1 MIENNIIHLPVDDGF
16 PIQSMPLTD
25 DDRRMIE
32 LFIKKSKVK
41 LRRRERYAQ
50 KKALVQKMTTSMP
63 QRLGQ

>member
-1 MIENNIIHLPVDDGF
+1 MIENTIIHLPVDEGF

-32 LFIKKSKVK
+32 LFIKKSKAK
-41 LRRRERYAQ
+41 RRRRERYAL
-50 KKALVQKMTTSMP
+50 KKTLVQNMTTSMP

>member
-1 MIENNIIHLPVDDGF
+1 MTENTMIHLPVDEGF

-32 LFIKKSKVK
+32 LFIKKSKAK

-50 KKALVQKMTTSMP
+50 KKALSQKKATTMP
-63 QRLGQ
+63 LGLGQ

>member
-1 MIENNIIHLPVDDGF
+1 MLKPMMIHLPVDDGF

-25 DDRRMIE
+25 EDRRMIE
-32 LFIKKSKVK
+32 LFIKKSKAK

-50 KKALVQKMTTSMP
+50 KKALAQKMTPSMP